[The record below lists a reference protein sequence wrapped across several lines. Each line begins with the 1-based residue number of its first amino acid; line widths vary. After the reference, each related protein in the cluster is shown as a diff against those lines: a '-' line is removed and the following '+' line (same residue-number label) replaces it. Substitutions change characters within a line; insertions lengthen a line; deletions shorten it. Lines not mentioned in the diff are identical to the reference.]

1 MTKPNFA
8 SSHDWHVQLCCQR
21 S

>member
-8 SSHDWHVQLCCQR
+8 MKRKS
-21 S
+21 